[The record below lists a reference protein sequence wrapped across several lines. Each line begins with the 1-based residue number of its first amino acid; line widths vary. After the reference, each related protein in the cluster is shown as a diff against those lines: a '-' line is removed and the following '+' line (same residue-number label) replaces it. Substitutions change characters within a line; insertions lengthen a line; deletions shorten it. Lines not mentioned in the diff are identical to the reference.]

1 MTFTITAWD
10 RETRSYGICIATNTP
25 AVGSRCVFGK
35 SRVGAVAFQSTAEQR
50 LGALGLKLL
59 KFGYSAPKTLAD
71 LLATDPFPEKRQI
84 AIIDRDGAMAAHT
97 GDQNNAYAGHIV
109 GDSYIAMGNYIV
121 SEAVNEGIA
130 KNYDIARKQGASFV
144 QSLMHAIEGGRD
156 AGGQEVGHN
165 SAAIMV
171 YGQEEFADLDLRV
184 DLHDEPVGEL
194 RRLVDWYEPLIPY
207 YNERVH
213 NPHMPRAVEWLKAR
227 GIERRFNHG

>member
-10 RETRSYGICIATNTP
+10 RETRSHGICIATNSP
-25 AVGSRCVFGK
+25 SVGSRCVFGK
-35 SRVGAVAFQSTAEQR
+35 SRVGAVSFQSTAEPR
-50 LGALGLKLL
+50 LGALGVGLL
-59 KFGYSAPKTLAD
+59 KFGYSASKTLAE
-71 LLATDPFPEKRQI
+71 LLTSDPFPDKRQI
-84 AIIDRDGAMAAHT
+84 AIVDRDGAMAAHT
-97 GDQNNAYAGHIV
+97 GVKNRAYAGHII

-121 SEAVNEGIA
+121 SEAVNQGIA
-130 KNYDIARKQGASFV
+130 KNYENARKQGASFV

-165 SAAIMV
+165 SAAIMI

-207 YNERVH
+207 YNERSH
-213 NPHMPRAVEWLKAR
+213 NPYMPGADEWLKER
-227 GIERRFNHG
+227 GIERRFNHD